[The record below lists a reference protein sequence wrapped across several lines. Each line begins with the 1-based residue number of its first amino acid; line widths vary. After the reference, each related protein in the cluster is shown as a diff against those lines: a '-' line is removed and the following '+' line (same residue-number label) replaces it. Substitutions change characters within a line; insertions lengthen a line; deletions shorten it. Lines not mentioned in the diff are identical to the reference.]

1 MDGVGKEGQRRKLVK
16 EECQMCQGR
25 QISNDMARHETG
37 GEGGCLSDTC
47 VDLQT

>member
-16 EECQMCQGR
+16 EECQMCKGGK
-25 QISNDMARHETG
+25 ISNDMARHETG

-47 VDLQT
+47 VDLKT